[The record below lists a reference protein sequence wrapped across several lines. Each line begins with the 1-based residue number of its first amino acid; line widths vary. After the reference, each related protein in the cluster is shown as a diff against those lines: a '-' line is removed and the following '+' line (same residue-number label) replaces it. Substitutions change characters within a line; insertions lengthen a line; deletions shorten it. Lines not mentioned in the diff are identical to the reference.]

1 MRAMSTRQ
9 STILLVAGMTPL
21 QRRIRAML
29 RSEGY
34 VVLKASSYSRAV
46 AVAHGYRP
54 DLVLLDMDMTL
65 VGSMTGIECCALI
78 RKSLSM
84 PMIAFAHQADTHTKI
99 QAFDQGIDDFLTE
112 PWGIDE
118 LLARIR
124 ACLRRV
130 NGQNVIVVQES
141 ILYSYDRVLCMDV
154 ARRQVY
160 LSGQSLSLT
169 AKEFELLYT
178 LLTHAGKVL
187 TYDFLL
193 QKVWGEG
200 CHEGQE
206 KGYVRVCVC
215 NLRKKI
221 GHGYILTQPRVG
233 YLFPDRQE
241 GLKYPREIEQEKAV
255 AYQQG
260 A

>member
-1 MRAMSTRQ
+1 MKY
-9 STILLVAGMTPL
+9 TILLVAGVTPL
-21 QRRIRAML
+21 QRRTCATL

-46 AVAHGYRP
+46 AVAYGYRP
-54 DLVLLDMDMTL
+54 DLVLLDMDIM
-65 VGSMTGIECCALI
+65 VAGSITGIECCAMI

-84 PMIAFAHQADTHTKI
+84 PVIAFAHQVDTHTKI
-99 QAFDQGIDDFLTE
+99 QAFDQGVDDFLTD
-112 PWGIDE
+112 PWGIEE

-130 NGQNVIVVQES
+130 HGQSASVMQES
-141 ILYSYDRVLCMDV
+141 MLYSYDRALCMDI
-154 ARRQVY
+154 AGRLVY
-160 LSGQSLSLT
+160 LNGLALSLS
-169 AKEFELLYT
+169 AKEFELLHT
-178 LLTHAGKVL
+178 LLIHAGKVL

-193 QKVWGEG
+193 QTVWSEG
-200 CHEGQE
+200 CHEERE

-221 GHGYILTQPRVG
+221 GYGYIITQPRVG
-233 YLFPDRQE
+233 YLFPDSHGE
-241 GLKYPREIEQEKAV
+241 LKYPIEIEQEKMV